1 MGGGRVLTVD
11 EQTKDMARLKLKA
24 RKKKDIVRPA
34 GAAHSKD
41 IHMAGSKDM
50 ARTKDTPTMKDTA
63 RSKDMAGSKDTVGS
77 KDNNMAGSKHTPPTP
92 SWTMAALPSASARM
106 RACESHGKILH
117 LRRLPHH
124 ITIAAL

>member
-77 KDNNMAGSKHTPPTP
+77 KDNNRR
-92 SWTMAALPSASARM
+92 ARNTHHQHH
-106 RACESHGKILH
+106 HGPWRH
-117 LRRLPHH
+117 FRRRRPV
-124 ITIAAL
+124 